1 MLKEATI
8 KVEDICTTMG
18 NLQTAKKNLKKME
31 RVYNRLNC
39 MEYKKD
45 LTNSDTI
52 YFELWFMFMDE
63 IIHIQ
68 KKIIDGFKGYNK
80 TYNMKKIHEDVK
92 VLMKPISIQFATFK
106 PPFIKL
112 IIPLKN
118 YSTK

>member
-1 MLKEATI
+1 MQKEEII
-8 KVEDICTTMG
+8 KIEDLCVISG
-18 NLQTAKKNLKKME
+18 SFQTAKKNLKKME

-68 KKIIDGFKGYNK
+68 KKIIDGSKGYK

-92 VLMKPISIQFATFK
+92 VLMKPISIQFSTFK
-106 PPFIKL
+106 PPLIKL
-112 IIPLKN
+112 IIPKN
-118 YSTK
+118 I